1 MKTLKTDGIM
11 RGLYA
16 GTIPAVVA
24 NVAENSVLFA
34 AYGCCQKA
42 VANVSGAKNYDIL
55 QLYKLPTFIMKRVTD
70 EIMTM
75 LFIKIQ

>member
-1 MKTLKTDGIM
+1 MTNCFMKTLKTDGLA

-34 AYGCCQKA
+34 AYGGCQKL
-42 VANVSGAKNYDIL
+42 VANLTGKKNKYSCVFNTCC
-55 QLYKLPTFIMKRVTD
+55 Y
-70 EIMTM
+70 
-75 LFIKIQ
+75 